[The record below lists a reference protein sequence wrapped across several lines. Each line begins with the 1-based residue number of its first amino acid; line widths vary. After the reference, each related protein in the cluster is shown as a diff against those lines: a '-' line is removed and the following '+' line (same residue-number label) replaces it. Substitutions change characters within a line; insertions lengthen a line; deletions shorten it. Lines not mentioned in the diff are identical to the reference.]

1 MQELF
6 LQREMVVIGGVEQ
19 QEEAQ
24 DPREVEWIRV
34 GETQRTV

>member
-19 QEEAQ
+19 QEAQ

-34 GETQRTV
+34 GETQRAV